1 MGTYSRSFFHNKL
14 KFFFLTDSSFRAAT
28 MSDDVKFRDISFGN
42 QGDDKKNKNKKKE
55 GAKQESQME
64 NFETSHLVA
73 NLTVKK
79 IKIKTKVKKEVN
91 DLVVRSDY
99 HGFTV

>member
-1 MGTYSRSFFHNKL
+1 MDSMLTSKL
-14 KFFFLTDSSFRAAT
+14 LLHPDSS
-28 MSDDVKFRDISFGN
+28 IP
-42 QGDDKKNKNKKKE
+42 KE

-99 HGFTV
+99 HGFTVDF